1 MQAARVIGTV
11 TATRKHAAFEGLK
24 LLVVQP
30 LHQGRPKGRS
40 FLAAD
45 FAQAGVGDTV
55 LVVREGSSSRQ
66 LAGHELAP
74 IHAAVVGV
82 VDEIMERP

>member
-11 TATRKHAAFEGLK
+11 TSTAKHEAFRGLK
-24 LLVVQP
+24 LLIVQP
-30 LHQGRPKGRS
+30 IFEGAPRGRS

-55 LVVREGSSSRQ
+55 LVIREGSGARQ
-66 LAGHELAP
+66 LLGMEIAP
-74 IHAAVVGV
+74 VHAAVVGI
-82 VDEIMERP
+82 VDEVR